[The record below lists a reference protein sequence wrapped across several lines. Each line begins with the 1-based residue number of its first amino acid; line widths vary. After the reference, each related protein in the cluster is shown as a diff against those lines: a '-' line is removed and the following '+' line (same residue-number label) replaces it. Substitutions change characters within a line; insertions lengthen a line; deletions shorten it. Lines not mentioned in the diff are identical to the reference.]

1 MGKPWEIY
9 NDMQKLKMLNRLDPE
24 MSTNY
29 PVNFGKNE
37 PKGLSKFLYF
47 IHNHIARGYYGAF
60 PSGMDFCLDLPKW
73 GKDSKYS
80 K

>member
-29 PVNFGKNE
+29 PGDKNE
-37 PKGLSKFLYF
+37 GYKSIFEFSYF
-47 IHNHIARGYYGAF
+47 IHNHVARGYYGAF